1 MKRLVATLAVAL
13 IALTGCT
20 PPGDTSR
27 ADVVVGASSRFS
39 RAELQAAADSVLTD
53 FASMRGASMSRLTY
67 DEAQSDALRASG
79 DSPGSGDVV
88 FFTGRFV
95 VGAGDGSVEPN
106 TTNDFTWAL
115 RREGPGSPWRVTQ
128 RGVG

>member
-1 MKRLVATLAVAL
+1 MKRLVAILAVAL

-20 PPGDTSR
+20 AAGGASR

-53 FASMRGASMSRLTY
+53 FASMRGASMSTLTY
-67 DEAQSDALRASG
+67 DEARSDALRANG
-79 DSPGSGDVV
+79 DSPESGDLV

-106 TTNDFTWAL
+106 STHEFTWTL